1 MNSNDDHSIGQ
12 IKTGF
17 DLTKVKEALA
27 QGGKFSMDTMQHRPA
42 PEFTQTVISVDGV
55 YLSQLHEELHQL
67 RDLVYRL
74 RKKNRNQKMA
84 LRQLNDAM
92 IRKSWNLGKA
102 LVDRQSLEAALDAMF
117 GIKVIK

>member
-1 MNSNDDHSIGQ
+1 MDSNLG
-12 IKTGF
+12 TF
-17 DLTKVKEALA
+17 DLTKVKEVLSSRGSAAAEVLKAPA
-27 QGGKFSMDTMQHRPA
+27 QEPTTTVNDSIVPVDMQ
-42 PEFTQTVISVDGV
+42 
-55 YLSQLHEELHQL
+55 YLFQLQEEIRQL
-67 RDLVYRL
+67 RALNYRL